1 VRASHPETGS
11 LPPARPVYGAVMLP
25 VVARWGGQPL
35 ELGGPENP
43 STPLIVLLH
52 GGGATENSMVT
63 LAPHLPFGP
72 AYAAVRGGVDDAG
85 GYTWFTPG
93 ALDPAMDRFLAWLD
107 TEGDPDRP
115 VILVG
120 FGDGATLAAG
130 LMLTRP
136 ERWAGG
142 VLLHGSLPPGIP
154 LARGHLIGMPVFLA
168 TASPSD
174 PAWAY
179 LVRESGAPVWAERDP
194 GGQRLTGEL
203 VAAVDRWLTARLDHL
218 HRFGENPLPDGDDPP
233 WPTLLEKTLP
243 ARPCLPERGGTPAVL
258 PVDLAYD
265 AVAKGWAIP
274 DPLAGLTLPT
284 GAVLIDHAQTDE
296 EKRTIAAV
304 TAARTQSP

>member
-1 VRASHPETGS
+1 MEI
-11 LPPARPVYGAVMLP
+11 
-25 VVARWGGQPL
+25 
-35 ELGGPENP
+35 GGPENL

-72 AYAAVRGGVDDAG
+72 AYAAVRGGVEDVG
-85 GYTWFTPG
+85 GYTWG
-93 ALDPAMDRFLAWLD
+93 ELDPAMERFLTWLD
-107 TEGDPDRP
+107 AEGDPDRP

-130 LMLTRP
+130 LMLIRP

-142 VLLHGSLPPGIP
+142 VLLHGSLPLEAP
-154 LARGHLIGMPVFLA
+154 LDRGRLIGMPVFLA
-168 TASPSD
+168 TAAPDD
-174 PAWAY
+174 PAREY

-203 VAAVDRWLTARLDHL
+203 VVAVERWLTARLDHL

-233 WPTLLEKTLP
+233 WPTLLEESLP
-243 ARPCLPERGGTPAVL
+243 PRAHRPEPGGTPAVL

-265 AVAKGWAIP
+265 VVSKGWAIP

-284 GAVLIDHAQTDE
+284 GAVLIDAPRTDAE
-296 EKRTIAAV
+296 HRTIAAL
-304 TAARTQSP
+304 TAATPQAPAS

>member
-1 VRASHPETGS
+1 M
-11 LPPARPVYGAVMLP
+11 LPQAP

-35 ELGGPENP
+35 EIGGPENL

-72 AYAAVRGGVDDAG
+72 AYAAVRGGVGDAG
-85 GYTWFTPG
+85 GYTWG
-93 ALDPAMDRFLAWLD
+93 ELDPAMERFLTWLD

-115 VILVG
+115 VVLVG

-142 VLLHGSLPPGIP
+142 VLLHGSLPPKAP
-154 LARGHLIGMPVFLA
+154 LDRGRLIGVPVFLA
-168 TASPSD
+168 TASPTD
-174 PAWAY
+174 PAWDY
-179 LVRESGAPVWAERDP
+179 LVRDSGAPVWAERDP

-203 VAAVDRWLTARLDHL
+203 VAAVDRWLTSRLDHL

-233 WPTLLEKTLP
+233 WPTLLEETLP
-243 ARPCLPERGGTPAVL
+243 PRPHRPEPGGTPAVL

-265 AVAKGWAIP
+265 AVGKGWAIP
-274 DPLAGLTLPT
+274 DPLAGLTLPN
-284 GAVLIDHAQTDE
+284 GAIQLDSARTDDE
-296 EKRTIAAV
+296 RRIIAAL
-304 TAARTQSP
+304 TAAAHPAS

>member
-1 VRASHPETGS
+1 M
-11 LPPARPVYGAVMLP
+11 LPQAP

-35 ELGGPENP
+35 EIGGPENL

-85 GYTWFTPG
+85 GYTWFAPG
-93 ALDPAMDRFLAWLD
+93 ELVPAMDRFLTWLD
-107 TEGDPDRP
+107 AEGDPDRP

-142 VLLHGSLPPGIP
+142 VLLHGSLPPVAR
-154 LARGHLIGMPVFLA
+154 ARGRLIGMPVFLGA
-168 TASPSD
+168 ASPTD
-174 PAWAY
+174 PARDY
-179 LVRESGAPVWAERDP
+179 LVLESGAPVWAERDP
-194 GGQRLTGEL
+194 GGQRLTGAL

-218 HRFGENPLPDGDDPP
+218 HRFGENPLPDGDDPK
-233 WPTLLEKTLP
+233 WPTLLEETLP
-243 ARPCLPERGGTPAVL
+243 VRAHHPEPDGTPAVL

-265 AVAKGWAIP
+265 AVGKGWAIA

-284 GAVLIDHAQTDE
+284 GAVLIDRPRDDDE
-296 EKRTIAAV
+296 RRTVAAI
-304 TAARTQSP
+304 TAAAPPPAS

>member
-1 VRASHPETGS
+1 M
-11 LPPARPVYGAVMLP
+11 LPP

-35 ELGGPENP
+35 EIGGPENP

-72 AYAAVRGGVDDAG
+72 AYAAVRGGVADAG
-85 GYTWFTPG
+85 GYTWG
-93 ALDPAMDRFLAWLD
+93 ELDPAVERFLTWLD

-130 LMLTRP
+130 LLLTRP

-142 VLLHGSLPPGIP
+142 VLLHGSLPPVP
-154 LARGHLIGMPVFLA
+154 LTRGRLIGMPVFLA
-168 TASPSD
+168 TASPTD
-174 PAWAY
+174 PARDH
-179 LVRESGAPVWAERDP
+179 LVLESGAPVWAERDP

-218 HRFGENPLPDGDDPP
+218 HRFGENPLPDGDDPK
-233 WPTLLEKTLP
+233 WPTLLEEALP
-243 ARPCLPERGGTPAVL
+243 ARAHRPEPGGTPAVL

-274 DPLAGLTLPT
+274 DPLAGLALPT
-284 GAVLIDHAQTDE
+284 GAVLLDTPRTDDE
-296 EKRTIAAV
+296 HRTIAAI
-304 TAARTQSP
+304 AAAATPPAS